1 MHVLVFTTDV
11 IPLPG
16 IPTSGTALRT
26 WGLIE
31 GLRAH
36 GHQVTISVPKNA
48 LKGARSLTGSQGS
61 SEQLTAALREL
72 QETAFDSLNQASII
86 QDLRPDLI
94 LCGHWPAMTLQ
105 AKPEQPVII
114 DLAGPHLLERHYQGM
129 RNHVGAVLGKLH
141 AISCADYFIVSG
153 PKQRLYFM
161 SFLLRAQI
169 DQPEKRMVTIP
180 MPLDP
185 HPPEHPRGN
194 GDFPHFIFGGVFLPW
209 QNPRHS
215 LEQVAEALTARDQGK
230 LTLIGG
236 KHPNYSIDEGV
247 YDTLFKTLSRNRR
260 VETKPM
266 LPYDKFVSELGAA
279 DVAVDLM
286 SWNLEREL
294 AMTIR
299 STTYLWSGLPVIYND
314 FADLGA
320 LISRYDAGWCVPPD
334 DSAALGAV
342 LDEVYRDPAAVR
354 EKSRNASRLA
364 REIFSWDR
372 AVEPLLQLFGTS
384 GRGRPRE
391 VDIIVDFPDTAEFP
405 LVSGKPVEQQ
415 FVCRLDGLSRIECR
429 IATHDVSQQQPI
441 TFSLFELEANGAAPA
456 SRGTLPRFLLAQQQI
471 QGNAI
476 KNNEWFALDVDPVRN
491 SAGRTFILR
500 MESEGAAQ
508 GASPW
513 AVKGQPY
520 PLTSFTYG
528 GAQVDQ
534 TSLCLRTT
542 CSSG

>member
-16 IPTSGTALRT
+16 LPTSGTALRT
-26 WGLIE
+26 WGLIQ
-31 GLRAH
+31 GIRAH
-36 GHQVTISVPKNA
+36 GHKVTISVPKNA
-48 LKGARSLTGSQGS
+48 LKGARAIAQEKDRTGTLASQ
-61 SEQLTAALREL
+61 LKEL
-72 QETAFDSLNQASII
+72 QENSFDSINQQSII
-86 QDLRPDLI
+86 QDLKPDVI

-105 AKPEQPVII
+105 SKPAQPLII

-141 AISCADYFIVSG
+141 AISSADYFIVSG

-185 HPPEHPRGN
+185 STPVHPRGN
-194 GDFPHFIFGGVFLPW
+194 GDYPHFIFGGVFLPW
-209 QNPRHS
+209 QNPRFA
-215 LEQVAEALTARDQGK
+215 LEHVAEALTERNQGK

-247 YDTLFKTLSRNRR
+247 YDTLFKNLSRNPR

-266 LPYDKFVSELGAA
+266 LPYEKFVEELGAA

-314 FADLGA
+314 FADLGS
-320 LISRYDAGWCVPPD
+320 LIAKYDAGWCVPPENPG
-334 DSAALGAV
+334 ALRSV
-342 LDEVYRDPAAVR
+342 IDQIYSNPAAVR
-354 EKSRNASRLA
+354 GKSANATRLA
-364 REIFSWDR
+364 RDLFSWDT
-372 AVEPLLQLFGTS
+372 AVEPLLQLFGS
-384 GRGRPRE
+384 SSRARPRE
-391 VDIIVDFPDTAEFP
+391 VDIIVDFPDSAAFP
-405 LVSGKPVEQQ
+405 LIAGKSVEQQ
-415 FVCRLDGLSRIECR
+415 FVCRLDGLSRVECR
-429 IATHDVSQQQPI
+429 LATHDVSPRDPI
-441 TFSLFELEANGAAPA
+441 TFSLFELEKNGSASGSSA
-456 SRGTLPRFLLAQQQI
+456 SRLLVAQQQI
-471 QGNAI
+471 EGNAI
-476 KNNEWFALDVDPVRN
+476 KNNEWFALDLEPVQD
-491 SAGRTFILR
+491 SAGRSFVFR
-500 MESEGAAQ
+500 MESEASAKE

-520 PLTSFTYG
+520 PLTSFSYG
-528 GAQVDQ
+528 GSRIDHTA
-534 TSLCLRTT
+534 LCLRTT
-542 CSSG
+542 CTGG